1 MLRPYGCGYK
11 IMKIPQNIKALILD
25 MDGVLWRADESIGDL
40 PTIFNSI
47 TARGL
52 KVTLATNNSTKSPE
66 LHQEKLASFGVNLD
80 VSQVT
85 TSSMALA
92 ALLKENFP
100 EGGDLYIV
108 GMEGLFNA
116 VEAEGFRVFSGDN
129 LPENPLAVVAGMD
142 WKMDYQKIANA
153 SLFIQQ
159 GAPFYATNPDKTY
172 PTPQGLM
179 PGAGTL
185 LAAVETASGVAPIM
199 AGKPQAY
206 LFQLAMQKMGV
217 TSEET
222 LMVGDRLETD
232 ILGGQNAGCKTALVL
247 SGVTTRGRGE
257 AWMPKV
263 DIIANDLSELV
274 L

>member
-1 MLRPYGCGYK
+1 
-11 IMKIPQNIKALILD
+11 MKIPQNIKALILD
-25 MDGVLWRADESIGDL
+25 MDGVLWRADEAIGDL
-40 PTIFNSI
+40 PTIFDAI

-66 LHQEKLASFGVNLD
+66 AHQEKLASFGVSLD
-80 VSQVT
+80 ILQIT

-92 ALLKENFP
+92 ALLKEKFP
-100 EGGDLYIV
+100 EGGDLYII

-116 VEAEGFRVFSGDN
+116 VEAVDFRVFSGN
-129 LPENPLAVVAGMD
+129 KLPENPIAVVAGMD
-142 WKMDYQKIANA
+142 WEMDYQKIANA
-153 SLFIQQ
+153 SLFIQK

-172 PTPQGLM
+172 PTPEGLM

-185 LAAVETASGVAPIM
+185 LAAIETASGVAPLV

-206 LFQLAMQKMGV
+206 LFQLAMQRMGV
-217 TSEET
+217 SPEET
-222 LMVGDRLETD
+222 LVVGDRLETD

-247 SGVTTRGRGE
+247 SGVTTRERGE

-263 DIIANDLSELV
+263 DIIAENLGELV
-274 L
+274 NR